1 MSYAA
6 DIFDAART
14 RLSTLLGPT
23 YKEHTDLF
31 EVEDISANTLENGY
45 SVVLLDAEERSPY
58 INSIFMQRTMK
69 VVVTHRTYA
78 SVDSGKVIVKLGTV
92 YDKESEIIESLRWWI
107 DDTIGLVKALPTT
120 KTKLEKFAGGEDSF
134 LVNTLEFTILYKN

>member
-6 DIFDAART
+6 DIFAAART
-14 RLSTLLGPT
+14 RISTLLGPT

-45 SVVLLDAEERSPY
+45 SVVLLDAEERSPQ
-58 INSIFMQRTMK
+58 INAIFMQRTMK

-78 SVDSGKVIVKLGTV
+78 SVDAGKVIVKLGTV
-92 YDKESEIIESLRWWI
+92 YDKESEIIESLRWWS

-120 KTKLEKFAGGEDSF
+120 KTKIEKFAGGEDSF